1 MTTVLEG
8 AHSPKSPYLTD
19 MIWQGLPQAQSRRPK
34 VFPRP
39 PVKNLAYSRIQSPPL
54 QTAPYTA
61 IYSLLPPLSFFL
73 RSPTYR
79 HIFIVASAQLFS
91 PPAVTHSQL
100 FLSSLRFRFSQVGAF
115 LAVSGN
121 ALWCFSFFDAL
132 SLFLFFLFLIWFFC
146 FCGKQSSEVEIRK
159 RSWICSF
166 RERESLF

>member
-8 AHSPKSPYLTD
+8 THSPKSPYLTD

-54 QTAPYTA
+54 QTAPHTA

-73 RSPTYR
+73 LLPWLILSSSSHLSDFVSRKSARFLRSPVTLCGV
-79 HIFIVASAQLFS
+79 FLFS
-91 PPAVTHSQL
+91 TR
-100 FLSSLRFRFSQVGAF
+100 FL
-115 LAVSGN
+115 
-121 ALWCFSFFDAL
+121 CFC
-132 SLFLFFLFLIWFFC
+132 FFLFLIWFFC